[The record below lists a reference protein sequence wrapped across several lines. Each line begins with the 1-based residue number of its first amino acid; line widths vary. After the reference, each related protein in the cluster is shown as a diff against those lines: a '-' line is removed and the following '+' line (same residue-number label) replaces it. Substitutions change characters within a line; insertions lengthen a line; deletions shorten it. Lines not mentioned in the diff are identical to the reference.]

1 MLKTSGYIISTLSVI
16 LLGVVSWKAAAQD
29 PVLLDCLIAGMLL
42 SGAGML
48 LRWLAYRAEQQARR
62 RNSAS
67 VLHLVA
73 RRNVGNT

>member
-1 MLKTSGYIISTLSVI
+1 MLKTMGYIISTLSVV

-29 PVLLDCLIAGMLL
+29 PILLDCLIAGMLL
-42 SGAGML
+42 SAAGML

-62 RNSAS
+62 RNSAA

-73 RRNVGNT
+73 RRNTGRS